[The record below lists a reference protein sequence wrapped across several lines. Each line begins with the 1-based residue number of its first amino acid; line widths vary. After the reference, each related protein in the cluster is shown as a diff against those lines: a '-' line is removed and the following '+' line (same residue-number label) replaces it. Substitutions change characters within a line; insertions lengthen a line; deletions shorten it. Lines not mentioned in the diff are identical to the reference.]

1 MYFKYGVQV
10 RMHYSIK
17 KFRALPKE
25 MNQFFKVLLL
35 PKSCLL
41 MNIFVPKVLLMYKKL
56 PVLLKTGKV
65 KKLPRDMSK

>member
-41 MNIFVPKVLLMYKKL
+41 MNIFCSKSPFDVQKAACIAQDRQSKKTPKGHV
-56 PVLLKTGKV
+56 
-65 KKLPRDMSK
+65 